1 MMSGVCGMKAEAC
14 EMKRPGK
21 DAPIGVFDSGVGGIS
36 VLRKMISLMPNENY
50 IYYGDSANAPYG
62 DRSDEEVLSLTENVF
77 DYLLSE
83 GVKGI
88 VVACNTATSVAVRR
102 LRGRY
107 PDLPIVGIEPAIKPA
122 AKNHEGGR
130 IVVMATSVTLRR
142 PKFAHLMESFRQSAE
157 IISMAC
163 PSIVDFVE
171 KDKMNSQE
179 LMNYLTKKFA
189 ALGDRPA
196 DAVVLGCTHYP
207 LIEKVIR
214 EYMGDDVTLI
224 NSGAEVAKYL
234 KKKLTKEN
242 LLHDGK
248 CDENQYR
255 YYVSDDIS
263 SFEELGGIFLEREIN
278 GQVNKI
284 DIEKY

>member
-83 GVKGI
+83 GVKGL

-207 LIEKVIR
+207 FIAEAIQKAAGPQAVLYDGSEGVAREIRRRLAEKNLLADADNSLNLEI
-214 EYMGDDVTLI
+214 I
-224 NSGAEVAKYL
+224 NSSGPEMVA
-234 KKKLTKEN
+234 LTKR
-242 LLHDGK
+242 LL
-248 CDENQYR
+248 
-255 YYVSDDIS
+255 V
-263 SFEELGGIFLEREIN
+263 
-278 GQVNKI
+278 V
-284 DIEKY
+284 